1 MEDSDQRNEVSECMN
16 VVGRSWG
23 RVVEKDLDTRFGL
36 TTSSTDRC
44 ILLFFLHC
52 KSGHRITNLFARPS
66 IRKDVVFMIQ
76 DGRPG
81 TYLSPLISI
90 TLSIMRVMNKRMV
103 KASNRKEKGEIM
115 SR

>member
-1 MEDSDQRNEVSECMN
+1 MHECSRE
-16 VVGRSWG
+16 VVGESCRERPGYTFWFVYLVH
-23 RVVEKDLDTRFGL
+23 RQVYTA
-36 TTSSTDRC
+36 
-44 ILLFFLHC
+44 FFLRC
-52 KSGHRITNLFARPS
+52 KSGHRIINLFARPS
-66 IRKDVVFMIQ
+66 IRKDVAFMIQ